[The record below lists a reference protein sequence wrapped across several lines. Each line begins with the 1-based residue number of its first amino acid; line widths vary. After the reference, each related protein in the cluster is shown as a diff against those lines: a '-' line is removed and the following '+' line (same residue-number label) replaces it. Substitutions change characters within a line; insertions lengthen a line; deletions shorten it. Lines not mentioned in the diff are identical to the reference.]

1 MAEDG
6 RRWLKDGLVNGCIP
20 SQAWRG
26 GEVRLD
32 GRSGEPWMRH
42 GRGMVEAWSLY
53 FSALSQLLA
62 ASAVLYLY
70 SFGC

>member
-1 MAEDG
+1 MADDG

-32 GRSGEPWMRH
+32 G
-42 GRGMVEAWSLY
+42 
-53 FSALSQLLA
+53 
-62 ASAVLYLY
+62 
-70 SFGC
+70 